1 MKRGSLA
8 YSTNRLPAIALVLY
22 CSVWRK
28 NFNIE
33 VTSLCRLF
41 FFWQKTLCYL
51 KTITNLICFVSFQK
65 IRTAYEL
72 SNLLMSLY
80 AVVEYEDCLGCE
92 KTNNYL
98 LDSEQKN
105 IDDVVQDKLNTIK
118 RKTKNFLHR

>member
-1 MKRGSLA
+1 ML
-8 YSTNRLPAIALVLY
+8 
-22 CSVWRK
+22 
-28 NFNIE
+28 
-33 VTSLCRLF
+33 
-41 FFWQKTLCYL
+41 
-51 KTITNLICFVSFQK
+51 QK

-98 LDSEQKN
+98 LDNERKN

-118 RKTKNFLHR
+118 RKTKNFLHSSSQKKNLHFSKYVLFMVTFAFILITSLSII